1 MNKRILITTLVIL
14 AAALIT
20 TLFNGKKDSEEW
32 QGQVIGENIY
42 SDTIDLIQI
51 KQGRLTTCLMKQEG
65 VWTIKEK
72 NNFPADPVKLGK
84 LIEQLHLVTL
94 SSKVSSDPE
103 KHASLGVTTGM
114 QNQEESGMLISFSKN
129 GKEIKSMVLG
139 KSRGAGDAE
148 GMYFR
153 YADQLDVF
161 LVKNLERPD
170 ADPNEWFPK
179 NLMNIQ
185 ANEVQ
190 YLRIST
196 KDSKMNF
203 ALSRENKEA
212 VFKAENKEAS
222 ELNMDEVLR
231 FVREFETLQ
240 IENATPLNETLRSK
254 IANGN
259 TAIVI
264 RTFDGSELT
273 LFISDAE
280 GSAEKMKWFSISD
293 RRVNNSVQMKNT
305 VSLDLAQW
313 AFSSPAFQ
321 VDFWVKPFDK
331 LLKK

>member
-65 VWTIKEK
+65 VWIIKEK